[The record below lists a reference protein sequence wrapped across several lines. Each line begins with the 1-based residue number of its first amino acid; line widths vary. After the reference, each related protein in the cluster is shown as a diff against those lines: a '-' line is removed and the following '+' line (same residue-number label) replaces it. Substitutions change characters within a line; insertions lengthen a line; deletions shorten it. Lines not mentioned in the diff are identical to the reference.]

1 VLDSVRASDLLMLSG
16 PQNRNPFRLWLT
28 LREGNGIAVSGL
40 LLDCAVVSV
49 VFLSKAAATWQFYAF
64 SVAICSDT
72 DSFFLRN
79 LIPR

>member
-28 LREGNGIAVSGL
+28 LREGNRIAVSGL

-64 SVAICSDT
+64 FAAICSDT